1 MAKVI
6 AVTGKGG
13 TGKTMLSALMIRLL
27 ISEAGDRVLA
37 IDADSAI
44 SLSYALGMET
54 GKTLSEVRT

>member
-27 ISEAGDRVLA
+27 SSEAGDRVLA

-44 SLSYALGMET
+44 SLSYAPRFAVG
-54 GKTLSEVRT
+54 